1 MSLVPMDFSDAM
13 VRDYT
18 SVINH
23 GALWVMGTPVP
34 FIRTFHTFFAKN
46 YNDYARGGE
55 VKGAIVKSEPFFNQG
70 GEYSI
75 LETYFESLIT
85 GDNVRQFAQKLAEYW
100 NTVSLVPGPP
110 MHGGIQTVK
119 VVNDAL
125 QQVDAFE
132 AAIRASM
139 MNTAANPWY
148 LNFVTNVQTI
158 GVAAVTWTVTEL
170 IPTPGGPV
178 PTPFLE
184 KIT

>member
-1 MSLVPMDFSDAM
+1 MALVPMNFSTSM
-13 VRDYT
+13 IRDYS
-18 SVINH
+18 SVVNH
-23 GALWVMGTPVP
+23 DAEWSVGNPVD
-34 FIRTFHTFFAKN
+34 FVQTYHTLFAAN
-46 YNDYARGGE
+46 YNEYARGGE
-55 VKGAIVKSEPFFNQG
+55 VKGAIIANDPYFNEG
-70 GEYSI
+70 GEYTI
-75 LETYFESLIT
+75 LENYLESLIT

-100 NTVSLVPGPP
+100 HTVAVVPGPP

-132 AAIRASM
+132 AAILASM
-139 MNTAANPWY
+139 RSTESAPWY
-148 LNFVTNVQTI
+148 LEFVTNIQTI

-184 KIT
+184 KIA